1 MKNFVNLYTFGKN
14 AAYFITAF
22 AVSAF
27 STGGTTF
34 ETSVAASKI
43 EYIALEVKELK
54 EKIIYISFLKIE
66 IKNLLC
72 RSTIHFELC
81 YFFFDLCHE
90 SDHHRPRQPMDQILH
105 VRHGI

>member
-54 EKIIYISFLKIE
+54 EKIIYIFL
-66 IKNLLC
+66 
-72 RSTIHFELC
+72 S
-81 YFFFDLCHE
+81 
-90 SDHHRPRQPMDQILH
+90 
-105 VRHGI
+105 